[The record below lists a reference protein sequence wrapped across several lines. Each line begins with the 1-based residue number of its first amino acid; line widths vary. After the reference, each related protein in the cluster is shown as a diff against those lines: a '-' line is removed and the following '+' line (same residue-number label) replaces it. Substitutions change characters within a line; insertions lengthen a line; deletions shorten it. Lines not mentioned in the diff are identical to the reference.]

1 MICEYC
7 WFCKIL
13 HLGFQTCEQAIEQQW
28 FYSGWVIL
36 IFNLFYKILFKIS
49 FLWCF
54 LNFDDFA
61 QKCMHSAKSSISFGT
76 LIFYCVHQKRLTILH
91 TLLPTKAIKW
101 KKMYNF
107 IQGTK
112 RDCWFC
118 TMHTLLCQI
127 INLWSRVVK
136 ESVQFYGLV
145 GKCVQ
150 NHQSLLVPLL
160 LVCTPKEIVDSAH
173 TFTCRAIKWNVWNSI
188 SSFTTLLQEVLIL
201 HKSVSTVQNHQ
212 SFFGTFILYCVQQK
226 RLLILR
232 TL

>member
-1 MICEYC
+1 M
-7 WFCKIL
+7 
-13 HLGFQTCEQAIEQQW
+13 
-28 FYSGWVIL
+28 
-36 IFNLFYKILFKIS
+36 
-49 FLWCF
+49 
-54 LNFDDFA
+54 A
-61 QKCMHSAKSSISFGT
+61 QICMHSAESSISFGT
-76 LIFYCVHQKRLTILH
+76 LIFYCVHRKRLTILH

>member
-1 MICEYC
+1 
-7 WFCKIL
+7 
-13 HLGFQTCEQAIEQQW
+13 
-28 FYSGWVIL
+28 
-36 IFNLFYKILFKIS
+36 
-49 FLWCF
+49 
-54 LNFDDFA
+54 
-61 QKCMHSAKSSISFGT
+61 
-76 LIFYCVHQKRLTILH
+76 
-91 TLLPTKAIKW
+91 
-101 KKMYNF
+101 MYNF
-107 IQGTK
+107 TKVTK
-112 RDCWFC
+112 RDWWFC
-118 TMHTLLCQI
+118 TMHTLLCKI
-127 INLWSRVVK
+127 INLWDRVV
-136 ESVQFYGLV
+136 STTLLQRLMIWH
-145 GKCVQ
+145 KCVCIVQ

>member
-1 MICEYC
+1 M
-7 WFCKIL
+7 
-13 HLGFQTCEQAIEQQW
+13 
-28 FYSGWVIL
+28 
-36 IFNLFYKILFKIS
+36 
-49 FLWCF
+49 
-54 LNFDDFA
+54 
-61 QKCMHSAKSSISFGT
+61 
-76 LIFYCVHQKRLTILH
+76 H
-91 TLLPTKAIKW
+91 TLLCKIINLWGRVVSTTLLQRLMIWHKYVCILQNHQSLLVHLFSIVYTERGW
-101 KKMYNF
+101 QFCTHFYLKMYNF

-118 TMHTLLCQI
+118 TMPTLLCQI

>member
-1 MICEYC
+1 MYNFTKVTKRDW
-7 WFCKIL
+7 WFCTMHTLLCKI
-13 HLGFQTCEQAIEQQW
+13 I
-28 FYSGWVIL
+28 
-36 IFNLFYKILFKIS
+36 NLWGRVVSTTLLQRLMIWHKYVCIVQNHQSL
-49 FLWCF
+49 
-54 LNFDDFA
+54 
-61 QKCMHSAKSSISFGT
+61 GT
-76 LIFYCVHQKRLTILH
+76 LIFYCVHRKRLTILH
-91 TLLPTKAIKW
+91 TLLPTKAIEW

-127 INLWSRVVK
+127 INLWSRVMK

-212 SFFGTFILYCVQQK
+212 SFFGTFILYCVQKK

>member
-1 MICEYC
+1 M
-7 WFCKIL
+7 
-13 HLGFQTCEQAIEQQW
+13 
-28 FYSGWVIL
+28 
-36 IFNLFYKILFKIS
+36 
-49 FLWCF
+49 
-54 LNFDDFA
+54 A
-61 QKCMHSAKSSISFGT
+61 QICMHSAESSISFGT
-76 LIFYCVHQKRLTILH
+76 LIFYCVHRGRLTILH

-127 INLWSRVVK
+127 FNLWSRVLK

-150 NHQSLLVPLL
+150 
-160 LVCTPKEIVDSAH
+160 I
-173 TFTCRAIKWNVWNSI
+173 
-188 SSFTTLLQEVLIL
+188 
-201 HKSVSTVQNHQ
+201 HQ

-226 RLLILR
+226 RLLILHTHLPTKPLFYIVYSKRDCCFCTHFNLQSHEVKCMKLYIIFHYSTSR
-232 TL
+232 TDDFAQKCMKSAKSSISFGYTKRDCWFCTHIYLQSLYFILCTAKEIVDSAHILSDHFSEPQPSPKLP